1 MPCKKSDDYKKT
13 EMYKIICNNPEVI
26 FTYVGHTTNFNVRKA
41 CHKSACY
48 NPQNV
53 QYNSYK
59 YQFIRANGGWEN
71 FKMVFIEKYP
81 CQSKREAE
89 AREQQL
95 IDELRADAN
104 ACKAHSGF
112 ENKKDYLKDYW
123 KEYYCEHKEH
133 LKEGTREYYL
143 ENSEELRK
151 KAGAKV
157 TCECGRKVRWSYM
170 TRHRLRP
177 IHTRNM

>member
-48 NPQNV
+48 NPKKEE
-53 QYNSYK
+53 YNSYK

-104 ACKAHSGF
+104 ACNAHSGF
-112 ENKKDYLKDYW
+112 ENKQDYSKHYRKDYYCERKEYLNAYA
-123 KEYYCEHKEH
+123 KEYYFKN
-133 LKEGTREYYL
+133 R
-143 ENSEELRK
+143 EELRQ

-157 TCECGRKVRWSYM
+157 TCECGRKVRWSFM

-177 IHTRNM
+177 IHTQNM